1 MKLEKRTIEAIK
13 ETLRAYAERENY
25 GMLSRYHESDW
36 ALVEKIRN
44 NINIDIKNGIVTQH
58 GVPIYKIKTSY
69 SMATHKMLQPKLI
82 KIEMWYNSKKGDKK
96 WLG

>member
-25 GMLSRYHESDW
+25 GMLNHYHESDW
-36 ALVEKIRN
+36 VLVEKIRN
-44 NINIDIKNGIVTQH
+44 SISVDIKNGVVTQH

-69 SMATHKMLQPKLI
+69 SMTTHKMLQPKLI
-82 KIEMWYNSKKGDKK
+82 KIEM
-96 WLG
+96 